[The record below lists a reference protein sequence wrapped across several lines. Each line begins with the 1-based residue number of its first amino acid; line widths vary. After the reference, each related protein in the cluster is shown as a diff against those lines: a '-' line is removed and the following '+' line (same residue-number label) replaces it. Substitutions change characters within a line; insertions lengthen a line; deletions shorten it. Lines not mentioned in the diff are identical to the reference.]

1 MIHDL
6 DETIKHILKEHGKLN
21 SGEIDIAFDQP
32 TGDWA
37 ATLSRPTI
45 NLYLYDIRENTEL
58 RRRQPQVE
66 RRYNDHSTR
75 RAFPPKRIDL
85 SYLITVW
92 ARNPE
97 DEHQL
102 LWRVLATLSRFMV
115 IDPLDDGQGV
125 VRDQPVP
132 MPAEVAMPSEA
143 LRNMP
148 DLWGV
153 MENQLKPSINFKV
166 TVALDV
172 EDAIEAPMVLTSQI
186 RIGQSDERN
195 RELAVTSITT
205 YHIGGR
211 VLEGETAIPGAQVTL
226 LNRGDNVE
234 TDDEG
239 RYVFAYL
246 HDGEYE
252 LEVQI
257 EGRKAKTYKIEVPA
271 PSYDL
276 AL

>member
-6 DETIKHILKEHGKLN
+6 DETIKDILANQGKLN

-58 RRRQPQVE
+58 RNRNTHIE
-66 RRYNDHSTR
+66 RDGKTGRHV
-75 RAFPPKRIDL
+75 FPPRRVDL

-102 LWRVLATLSRFMV
+102 LWRVLHTLSKV
-115 IDPLDDGQGV
+115 KGIEPEDSKGQ
-125 VRDQPVP
+125 VRLQPQK
-132 MPAEVAMPSEA
+132 MPVKVALPSDA
-143 LRNMP
+143 VRNMP

-153 MENQLKPSINFKV
+153 MENQLKPSINLV
-166 TVALDV
+166 ITVALDLEEV
-172 EDAIEAPMVLTSQI
+172 IESPLVLTTEI
-186 RIGQSDERN
+186 KIGQFEEKH
-195 RELAVTSITT
+195 ELTAISSTT
-205 YHIGGR
+205 YHIGGY
-211 VLEGETAIPGAQVTL
+211 VHAGDALIPRAEVFLLDTGASV
-226 LNRGDNVE
+226 R

-239 RYVFAYL
+239 RYVFAYMREG
-246 HDGEYE
+246 DYE
-252 LEVQI
+252 VEVSA
-257 EGRKAKTYKIEVPA
+257 EGRKAKQFKITVPA
-271 PSYDL
+271 ENYDL